1 MFASVVPERPIEL
14 TLYTDSY
21 IARGTARTRTHRL
34 TDVLNDLEHEFVVI
48 EDAVLEEYGG
58 RGEVVRAEFAQVN
71 LDAVLFAVSDIE
83 VEPVAELRV
92 PKVAEQA
99 LITVPPFK
107 VVGTIHLM
115 PERDLRE
122 ALVELTGRFIPITGA
137 TYWSDTIVSERTSV
151 AVVACNRSR
160 AQVFAPYRI
169 VDPWAGMTTGTAPGA
184 QATGTADS
192 ESTEAPT
199 ADGPA
204 PWQG

>member
-1 MFASVVPERPIEL
+1 MFSTVVPERPIEL

-34 TDVLNDLEHEFVVI
+34 TDVLNDVEHEFVVI

-71 LDAVLFAVSDIE
+71 LDSVLFAVSDTV

-122 ALVELTGRFIPITGA
+122 ALTELTGRFIPVTDA
-137 TYWSDTIVSERTSV
+137 SYWSDVMASERLT
-151 AVVACNRSR
+151 AGVVACNRSK
-160 AQVFAPYRI
+160 AQIFAPYRV
-169 VDPWAGMTTGTAPGA
+169 VDPWAGITTSATQASATGGTA
-184 QATGTADS
+184 
-192 ESTEAPT
+192 EAGQGGE
-199 ADGPA
+199 GPA
-204 PWQG
+204 PWQP